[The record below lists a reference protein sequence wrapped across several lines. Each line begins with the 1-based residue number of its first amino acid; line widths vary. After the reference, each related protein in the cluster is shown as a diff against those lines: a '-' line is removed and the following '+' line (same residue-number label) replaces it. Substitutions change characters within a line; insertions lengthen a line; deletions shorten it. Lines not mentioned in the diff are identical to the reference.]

1 MNVRKMVMAG
11 ACLALCIVL
20 PFLTGNNREL
30 GTLFSLMHIPA
41 LLCGFVCGWPYGL
54 AVGFIAPLLR
64 SLLFGMPPMPMV
76 AVPMAVELAVY
87 GGMSGLLYRIFPKR
101 NLYIYVS
108 LISAMIVGRIAN
120 VLTASLFGQAVVLA
134 SFKNVFVG
142 TFVGIII
149 QMIVIPVIVIALKR
163 AGYMENGA
171 NKKAA

>member
-1 MNVRKMVMAG
+1 MNIRKMVMAG

-54 AVGFIAPLLR
+54 IVGFVAPLLR

-87 GGMSGLLYRIFPKR
+87 GGLSGLLYHLFPKR
-101 NLYIYVS
+101 NSYIYIS
-108 LISAMIVGRIAN
+108 LICAMIMGRIAN
-120 VLTASLFGQAVVLA
+120 VLTASLFGQAVAIA
-134 SFKNVFVG
+134 SFKNIFVG

-149 QMIVIPVIVIALKR
+149 QIIIIPVIVIALKKS
-163 AGYMENGA
+163 GYMDHGA
-171 NKKAA
+171 NQKTA